1 MRKVSQRDDFDKLY
15 FNLISLHLFSFTI
28 DLLLGYPRK
37 RMPSHFV
44 ETLIQ
49 EQEHLRKNC

>member
-1 MRKVSQRDDFDKLY
+1 MLKVSQRDDLIN
-15 FNLISLHLFSFTI
+15 FNLISLHLFSFTM
-28 DLLLGYPRK
+28 DLLLGYLRK

-49 EQEHLRKNC
+49 Q